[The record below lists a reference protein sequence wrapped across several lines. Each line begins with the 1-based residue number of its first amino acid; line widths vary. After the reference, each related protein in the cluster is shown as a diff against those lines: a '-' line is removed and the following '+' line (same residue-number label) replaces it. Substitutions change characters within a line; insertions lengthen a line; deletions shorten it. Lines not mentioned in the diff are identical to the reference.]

1 MSQNR
6 LLGRIVV
13 VDHVD
18 HATQLA
24 RKFKYSLRIVTLEGE
39 SLSPGGSISGGAFKN
54 SSNLLGRRR
63 EIEELEWKV
72 KAHAKAVDE
81 LLVSIEDLKKDRNEC
96 RTELEKSRA
105 ALQNA
110 FIRQNTAR
118 LNIEAA
124 QEKKDQTK
132 AGVEDLKKEEIE
144 IETQVLQIRKKRKRQ
159 SRSWNANSSESC
171 NGNSIPENRTG
182 RYSFQFG
189 EIKFYGKDTTF
200 CLQRSE

>member
-1 MSQNR
+1 MCIRDSAHTLVHTDEKYGDVAKS

-24 RKFKYSLRIVTLEGE
+24 RKFSYSLRIVTLEGE

-144 IETQVLQIRKKRKRQ
+144 ISSFLRSSTPAFVLSLIHI
-159 SRSWNANSSESC
+159 SEPTRLGMIS
-171 NGNSIPENRTG
+171 
-182 RYSFQFG
+182 YAV
-189 EIKFYGKDTTF
+189 F
-200 CLQRSE
+200 CLKKKKKKV

>member
-1 MSQNR
+1 M
-6 LLGRIVV
+6 
-13 VDHVD
+13 
-18 HATQLA
+18 
-24 RKFKYSLRIVTLEGE
+24 
-39 SLSPGGSISGGAFKN
+39 
-54 SSNLLGRRR
+54 
-63 EIEELEWKV
+63 EELEWKV

-132 AGVEDLKKEEIE
+132 AGVEDLK
-144 IETQVLQIRKKRKRQ
+144 RRDRDRNPGAADPKRKGRDKAGAGTFRGSGGRENEQIEGFTKDLEEARRQ
-159 SRSWNANSSESC
+159 EAAQTAVLNEK
-171 NGNSIPENRTG
+171 E
-182 RYSFQFG
+182 
-189 EIKFYGKDTTF
+189 
-200 CLQRSE
+200 LM

>member
-1 MSQNR
+1 MPLNSIKNAQEFR
-6 LLGRIVV
+6 QKEALKEPGVLGLAHTLVHTDEKYGDVAKSLLGRIVV

-81 LLVSIEDLKKDRNEC
+81 LLVSIEDLKKTGTNAGQSW
-96 RTELEKSRA
+96 KRA
-105 ALQNA
+105 AL
-110 FIRQNTAR
+110 RCKTPLSAR
-118 LNIEAA
+118 ILPA
-124 QEKKDQTK
+124 
-132 AGVEDLKKEEIE
+132 
-144 IETQVLQIRKKRKRQ
+144 
-159 SRSWNANSSESC
+159 
-171 NGNSIPENRTG
+171 
-182 RYSFQFG
+182 
-189 EIKFYGKDTTF
+189 
-200 CLQRSE
+200 